1 MRDWAQIYITLLI
14 NECCSNIL
22 DKSLQILNGL
32 ASFNADIIGAPEWPS
47 ANNKNLITLF
57 LLKLYLA
64 NNYCKTNDIVD
75 YLETSVNEILLIGT
89 KLFLKLETN
98 EEAENQLSSIEIS
111 EFDSSNELQK
121 TFISETL
128 LNFDQ
133 ILRITLLDIWR
144 FKI

>member
-1 MRDWAQIYITLLI
+1 MALRQQQKSNHSLSAEIVSCI
-14 NECCSNIL
+14 N
-22 DKSLQILNGL
+22 
-32 ASFNADIIGAPEWPS
+32 
-47 ANNKNLITLF
+47 
-57 LLKLYLA
+57 YR
-64 NNYCKTNDIVD
+64 KTNDIVD